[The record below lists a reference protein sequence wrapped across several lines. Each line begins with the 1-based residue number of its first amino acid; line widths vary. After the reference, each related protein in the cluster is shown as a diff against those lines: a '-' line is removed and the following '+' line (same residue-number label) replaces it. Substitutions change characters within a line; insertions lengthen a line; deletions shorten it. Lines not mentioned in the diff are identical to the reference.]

1 MSERDEIAREVI
13 PFLED
18 LFPGISASIII
29 SILRIAFLG
38 SLVVLVV
45 SVLIYVLTRLVVLK
59 QSERYLKNLNVLK
72 SIDNLECNEEEKK
85 SIRKLILD
93 CVILGAKIDFH
104 TNRKNNSKLVSQ
116 IIWKMSAFYKFE
128 IKTAILYTCA
138 AMVYD
143 VGFLDV
149 NAIFFHAEVLSPG
162 EKKTLRA
169 HIMNSYEHLL
179 FVPEEIRSLF
189 FEAAMFHHEN
199 FNGSGYPESLK
210 ADEIPQVAQMI
221 RVAESYVSLVSR
233 RSYRKFFT
241 RENALK
247 ELEGYSQNYSPEYF
261 DCLKKIV

>member
-1 MSERDEIAREVI
+1 
-13 PFLED
+13 
-18 LFPGISASIII
+18 
-29 SILRIAFLG
+29 
-38 SLVVLVV
+38 
-45 SVLIYVLTRLVVLK
+45 
-59 QSERYLKNLNVLK
+59 
-72 SIDNLECNEEEKK
+72 
-85 SIRKLILD
+85 
-93 CVILGAKIDFH
+93 
-104 TNRKNNSKLVSQ
+104 
-116 IIWKMSAFYKFE
+116 
-128 IKTAILYTCA
+128 
-138 AMVYD
+138 MVYD

-233 RSYRKFFT
+233 RSYRKVFT

>member
-38 SLVVLVV
+38 SLVILVF
-45 SVLIYVLTRLVVLK
+45 SVMIYLLTRLVVLK

-116 IIWKMSAFYKFE
+116 IIWKMSAFFNLDTK
-128 IKTAILYTCA
+128 IAILYTCA

-149 NAIFFHAEVLSPG
+149 NGIFFHAEVLSPS

-179 FVPEEIRSLF
+179 FVPEEIRSTF

-210 ADEIPQVAQMI
+210 ADEIPQIAQMI
-221 RVAESYVSLVSR
+221 RVAETYVSLVSR
-233 RSYRKFFT
+233 RSYRKVFT

-247 ELEGYSQNYSPEYF
+247 ELDEFSQNYSPKYF